1 MCVCVCVS
9 VLAGIGLVHWF
20 VSAFR
25 IFHEPEMYRWSRS
38 VFSFSYFSNERA
50 AYALC
55 AHVPATCIRL
65 YASKHYTLEF
75 MLSIKSH

>member
-1 MCVCVCVS
+1 MCVWAY
-9 VLAGIGLVHWF
+9 AGIGLVHWF

-38 VFSFSYFSNERA
+38 VFSFFFYFCNEQTD
-50 AYALC
+50 YAVLMSPRRVYDYM
-55 AHVPATCIRL
+55 H
-65 YASKHYTLEF
+65 KHYTLQF